1 MDYDDF
7 GTEYTPTDLCQ
18 VDQMEQAFMTLS
30 SKTTMELNTRAELKS
45 YFLNNAVPSSLSM
58 LAISMGVPFRVYDC
72 IEVDFQR
79 KCLHR
84 MNELFN
90 VWYPRAKEIG
100 QKNGLLPVHILVH
113 VKYTHPHF
121 LYSMP
126 VSDTNMKEFVHEN
139 GQQISKVID
148 HIHSVLE
155 KRSSILRE
163 HSLN

>member
-1 MDYDDF
+1 
-7 GTEYTPTDLCQ
+7 
-18 VDQMEQAFMTLS
+18 
-30 SKTTMELNTRAELKS
+30 
-45 YFLNNAVPSSLSM
+45 M
-58 LAISMGVPFRVYDC
+58 LAVSMGVPFRVYDR

-79 KCLHR
+79 KCLQR

-113 VKYTHPHF
+113 VKNTHPHF

-139 GQQISKVID
+139 GQHISKVIGR
-148 HIHSVLE
+148 IHGVLE
-155 KRSSILRE
+155 TRSYISKENIL
-163 HSLN
+163 N